1 MRRRAA
7 FWQLSNCRIKN
18 SMLAHS
24 SLLRRLFP
32 WMLAAV
38 VVALLSV
45 LFGYQG
51 YVESLHNDSDP
62 VTLSESIR
70 WQMQWWYLWLA
81 MAPLILL
88 LAKKFPVTRPGGPK
102 NLIIHLPAAAV
113 ITMGHTTC
121 MTFLY
126 WCAETIAGKT
136 EAFWPM
142 VVKMAIFEQFQMGL
156 FFYAVIVA
164 IASALN
170 YYKIYEQEEL
180 KAFQLEAQL
189 SQTQFQA
196 MKMQIYPHFLFN
208 TLAEITRLMKKD
220 VDETD
225 RMIARLGDF
234 LRLSMENIGTQ
245 VVALQRELSF
255 LQSYLE
261 IEKIRTQNRLSFDMD
276 VDSESMDAQIPNL
289 LLQPL
294 IESAVTQIG
303 TGDRA
308 HVQISARRQN
318 GHLRVQ
324 ITDNCKNNNFSN
336 GNDSLAEMRN
346 RLSQIYG
353 EAFYLDAATSPDGRN
368 AVTLEIPV

>member
-1 MRRRAA
+1 MPSQKS
-7 FWQLSNCRIKN
+7 FF
-18 SMLAHS
+18 
-24 SLLRRLFP
+24 LRRLFP
-32 WMLAAV
+32 WILAAIV
-38 VVALLSV
+38 IALLSV

-51 YVESLHNDSDP
+51 YVESLHNDKDP
-62 VTLSESIR
+62 VGLGESIR

-81 MAPLILL
+81 LAPVILL

-102 NLIIHLPAAAV
+102 YLVVHIPAAAV
-113 ITMGHTTC
+113 ITLGHTTC

-126 WCAETIAGKT
+126 WCAETIAGKA

-142 VVKMAIFEQFQMGL
+142 VLKMAVFEQFQLGL
-156 FFYAVIVA
+156 FFYAIVIA

-180 KAFQLEAQL
+180 KAFRLEAQL

-196 MKMQIYPHFLFN
+196 MKMQIYPHFLFH

-261 IEKIRTQNRLSFDMD
+261 IEKIRTQDRLSFDMD
-276 VDSESMDAQIPNL
+276 VDPDSLDAQIPNL

-303 TGDRA
+303 TDHKA
-308 HVQISARRQN
+308 HVQISARREN

-324 ITDNCKNNNFSN
+324 ITDNCKHTDFSN
-336 GNDSLAEMRN
+336 GSDPLAEMRN